1 MPWAILTNFEVIKVF
16 NAEWD
21 EPDVERSLI
30 FEINYKDFLQDE
42 KLWWL
47 SKESMEKGE
56 LDQYAQENFKKPK
69 REPVDKQLAN
79 DLVRWRTALFSDL
92 SQWNRDK
99 NLGEKNIAK
108 AVQQLL
114 DSFIFIRT
122 TEDRKIEGEKLRELV
137 RNWEE
142 NGI

>member
-1 MPWAILTNFEVIKVF
+1 MIKFFVEAKKPSVDLREEKLAEQAVFYAWHKSVPWAILTNFEVIKVF

-99 NLGEKNIAK
+99 NLGEKNFYS
-108 AVQQLL
+108 
-114 DSFIFIRT
+114 SFC
-122 TEDRKIEGEKLRELV
+122 
-137 RNWEE
+137 
-142 NGI
+142 